1 MSSPKPPRSRRGRWI
16 ALGALLAVA
25 LLVSTLAMPVRV
37 WRTGEVPVPPLPL
50 APSAASP
57 LGERRLWIDTDAACG
72 AGSRVD
78 PDDCFALL
86 LLLESRA
93 TIAGVSTVAGNA
105 PQPVVEGTVT
115 GLLIA
120 SGTATI
126 VGGAATLRAALERGP
141 LTILALGPLG
151 NIAAAVRGRPE
162 LARNVERLVAVMGR
176 REGHLFHPSEGRG
189 HGMLL
194 GHGPVFRDFNY
205 AQDRRAALE
214 VLRLGVPV
222 TLIPYEAARD
232 IVLTQAD
239 LDVLARTGGA
249 AAWVAARSR
258 RWLGYW
264 QDDVGIDGFYPF
276 DLVAA
281 AYLAWPQLF
290 DCANVQ
296 AWTSPPAAP
305 LDWLGFGDSL
315 FVGLAREV
323 PADARVT
330 RSVTYCP
337 RVQPRLH
344 DALMAFLSSP
354 PRRRGSSS

>member
-1 MSSPKPPRSRRGRWI
+1 
-16 ALGALLAVA
+16 
-25 LLVSTLAMPVRV
+25 MPVRV

-50 APSAASP
+50 APSSAPP
-57 LGERRLWIDTDAACG
+57 LGAARLWIDTDAACG

-86 LLLESRA
+86 LLLQSRA

-105 PQPVVEGTVT
+105 PQPVVEGTLA
-115 GLLIA
+115 GLLAA
-120 SGTATI
+120 SGSATV

-151 NIAAAVRGRPE
+151 NIAAALRGRQE
-162 LARNVERLVAVMGR
+162 LARNVTRLVAVLGR
-176 REGHLFHPSEGRG
+176 REGHLFHPSEGHG
-189 HGMLL
+189 HGMLF

-205 AQDRRAALE
+205 AKDRRAAQE

-222 TLIPYEAARD
+222 TFIPYEAARD
-232 IVLTQAD
+232 IVLTRAD
-239 LDVLARTGGA
+239 LDVLARADGA

-258 RWLGYW
+258 AWLEYW

-281 AYLAWPQLF
+281 AYLERPQLF
-290 DCANVQ
+290 DCAEVQ
-296 AWTSPPAAP
+296 AWIGAPPTP
-305 LDWLGFGDSL
+305 LGWLGFGDSL

-323 PADARVT
+323 PEDARVT
-330 RSVTYCP
+330 RTVTYCP
-337 RVQPRLH
+337 RVRAGLH
-344 DALMAFLSSP
+344 DAVITLLSRQNQTGSP
-354 PRRRGSSS
+354 PSRGRR